1 MKGIFSCFAESAKEF
16 TKLRSLVITAL
27 FIAISMIIEAFS
39 IDLQFAKLNFAF
51 RRNWHVVWPL
61 HGSGCWICL

>member
-39 IDLQFAKLNFAF
+39 IDLQFAKLT
-51 RRNWHVVWPL
+51 L
-61 HGSGCWICL
+61 HFWQSP